1 MPVVGIYL
9 IKPHLPIKKRKNGC
23 SDLKNLFERAGFS
36 LCAALSVHNKKAPDE
51 IFSQYFPMIMEFADD
66 DRNFVKKAINWALR
80 AIGKRN
86 LALNQQTISCP
97 QKLITQSSK
106 SAHWIESDTLR
117 ELQLESIQNR
127 LTKRIKK

>member
-1 MPVVGIYL
+1 
-9 IKPHLPIKKRKNGC
+9 
-23 SDLKNLFERAGFS
+23 
-36 LCAALSVHNKKAPDE
+36 
-51 IFSQYFPMIMEFADD
+51 MIMEFADD

-86 LALNQQTISCP
+86 LALNQQAISCA

-106 SAHWIESDTLR
+106 SAHWIESDALR